1 MYLEGA
7 FSITETSEEP
17 ENGQDRQVGIGEDP
31 YPIWPVWDN
40 TRTVSRTKIKFPRLN
55 WKGKNPNTLSLSF
68 MGKSLPP
75 TASLQEFARIIASS
89 NHRPKRIKPISGPQ
103 FAPSPEP
110 YKRRWVRVESEQQLR
125 FNKKTMEEGRRPQ
138 QQQEGQQQNNRLP
151 LAAVVSDCVKR
162 WFQDTL
168 KEAKAGDGAMQIL
181 VGQMYHNGYGVCRD
195 DHKVP
200 ISLFNL

>member
-1 MYLEGA
+1 
-7 FSITETSEEP
+7 
-17 ENGQDRQVGIGEDP
+17 
-31 YPIWPVWDN
+31 
-40 TRTVSRTKIKFPRLN
+40 
-55 WKGKNPNTLSLSF
+55 

-89 NHRPKRIKPISGPQ
+89 NHRPKRIKPISGPR

-181 VGQMYHNGYGVCRD
+181 VGQMYHNGYGVSRD
-195 DHKVP
+195 DHKGRAWLNRASKSRSSAWKVGDKQP
-200 ISLFNL
+200 GYNASDSDSDDMKSETK

>member
-1 MYLEGA
+1 
-7 FSITETSEEP
+7 
-17 ENGQDRQVGIGEDP
+17 
-31 YPIWPVWDN
+31 
-40 TRTVSRTKIKFPRLN
+40 
-55 WKGKNPNTLSLSF
+55 

-75 TASLQEFARIIASS
+75 TTSLQEFARIIASS
-89 NHRPKRIKPISGPQ
+89 NHRPKCIKPISGPQ

-181 VGQMYHNGYGVCRD
+181 GRAWLNRASKSRSSAWKVGDKQPGYNASDSDSD
-195 DHKVP
+195 DMKGETK
-200 ISLFNL
+200 